1 MAPEMGQ
8 GLSLQMGQ
16 RLEMVMTPQMI
27 QSMEMLQLPV
37 MALEQRIQQELL
49 ENPALEL
56 LDMRDSPDTAQETAE
71 DASGEGDSAES
82 GESASGPSAE
92 GETPESEWEASTASD
107 EATTVE
113 DLRHVDD
120 LDYDYDSY
128 YDEAPPHRAQ
138 SDGEDVFDPVE
149 NAPGR
154 DISFPEHLENQL
166 GFLEVEPRVLEL
178 ARRIIH
184 HLDRTGYLNT
194 PPEEIAAAESETPLD
209 PAPTEE
215 ELAAALD
222 VVQSLDPAG
231 VGARDAKE
239 CLLLQIEAME
249 GEHPFEREV
258 VEKHLEDLA
267 ANRLPQIARSLGVSI
282 EEVKGA
288 AAFIRSLDPHPGLE
302 YSEQSVTHV
311 QPDVVCE
318 LQEDGGFEVR
328 LVGSSQPDISDMF
341 LALFDTTKRGKQLRE
356 EYLNDPEKAAQFK
369 QMQAMTKNGEDGRML
384 REKYQSAR
392 WLVTAIQQRERT
404 LLRVSKEIVQAQAAY
419 LSGQTNAPAPL
430 MMQEIAD
437 RVGVDISTVSRAVRD
452 KYIDTPRGLK
462 ALRMFFTR
470 AVGGSGGRKERSN
483 VQIMNRIREIIEAE
497 DKSAPLKDDEIQA
510 LLLKEG
516 IDIKRRTVAKYRSNL
531 GYPNHSQRREY

>member
-56 LDMRDSPDTAQETAE
+56 LDLRDSPEAAQDAGEE
-71 DASGEGDSAES
+71 DGGASAES
-82 GESASGPSAE
+82 EAEGDGESASGGETSE
-92 GETPESEWEASTASD
+92 GEWEETTASD
-107 EATTVE
+107 EATAVE

-128 YDEAPPHRAQ
+128 YDEAAPHR
-138 SDGEDVFDPVE
+138 SVPDGEDVFDPVE

-166 GFLEVEPRVLEL
+166 GFLDLEPRILEL
-178 ARRIIH
+178 SRRIIH

-194 PPEEIAAAESETPLD
+194 PLAEIATAESPPPLEPGPD
-209 PAPTEE
+209 EAELEE
-215 ELAAALD
+215 ALA

-258 VEKHLEDLA
+258 VQKHLEDLA
-267 ANRLPQIARSLGVSI
+267 ANRLPQIARCLGVGI
-282 EEVKGA
+282 EEVKDA

-302 YSEQSVTHV
+302 YSEQAVTHV

-318 LQEDGGFEVR
+318 LLEDGAFDVR
-328 LVGSSQPDISDMF
+328 LVGGSQPDISDMF

-356 EYLNDPEKAAQFK
+356 QYLNDPEKAPQFK
-369 QMQAMTKNGEDGRML
+369 QMQALTKNGEEGRML

-404 LLRVSKEIVQAQAAY
+404 LLRVSKEIVEAQTAY

-462 ALRMFFTR
+462 PLRMFFTR
-470 AVGGSGGRKERSN
+470 AVGGSGGQKERSN

-497 DKSAPLKDDEIQA
+497 NKTSPLKDDEIQA

-516 IDIKRRTVAKYRSNL
+516 IDIKRRTVAKYRANL